1 MGSGPSEAPAPFPA
15 ERPGRDDEGK
25 GVSRGSAAGTGG
37 APVRRMPFRAAPGAG
52 HGSKYAG
59 DRKTEGP

>member
-37 APVRRMPFRAAPGAG
+37 APVRRMPFRAAPGA
-52 HGSKYAG
+52 
-59 DRKTEGP
+59 